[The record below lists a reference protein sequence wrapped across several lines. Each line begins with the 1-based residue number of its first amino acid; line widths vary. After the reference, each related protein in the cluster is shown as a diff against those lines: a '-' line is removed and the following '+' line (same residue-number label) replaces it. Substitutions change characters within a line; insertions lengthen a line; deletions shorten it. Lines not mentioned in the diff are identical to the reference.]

1 MISYFCQLMKILDQ
15 LKIYIIDLTKYTQNS
30 TVTLNHHALIFLYG
44 LKSILIKTQNL
55 EDTEEMHPMY
65 LSMRL

>member
-1 MISYFCQLMKILDQ
+1 MKILDQ